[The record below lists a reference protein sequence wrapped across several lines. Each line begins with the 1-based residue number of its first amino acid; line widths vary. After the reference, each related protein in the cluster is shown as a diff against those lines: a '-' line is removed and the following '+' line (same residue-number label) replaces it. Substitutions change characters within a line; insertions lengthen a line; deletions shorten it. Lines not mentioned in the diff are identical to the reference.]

1 MRFMFQMLFF
11 VFAALMLTGCMEE
24 ESHFDA
30 AKRLLGEKRQPEAVQ
45 EFLNAIAAGEQS
57 AKAHFEIARIYERE
71 NDGFAVALWHYRQA
85 LRESGNGGVS
95 REDAEAAVKRCEDA
109 LFQELLQRCKKSEM
123 DALRTKVTLL
133 EEHAKQQNQWLEELR
148 RDNLRLR
155 RKLGEQEE
163 E

>member
-11 VFAALMLTGCMEE
+11 VFAALMLTGCAEE

-45 EFLNAIAAGEQS
+45 EFLKAIADGERP
-57 AKAHFEIARIYERE
+57 AIAHFEIARIYERE
-71 NDGFAVALWHYRQA
+71 NGGLAVALWHYRQA
-85 LRESGNGGVS
+85 MRDSGNGIS
-95 REDAEAAVKRCEDA
+95 REDAEAAVNRCEDA

-133 EEHAKQQNQWLEELR
+133 EEHARQQNQWLEELR
-148 RDNLRLR
+148 RENLRLR

>member
-45 EFLNAIAAGEQS
+45 EFMNAIATGEQP

-71 NDGFAVALWHYRQA
+71 NDGLAVALWHYRQA
-85 LRESGNGGVS
+85 LRDSGNGVS

-109 LFQELLQRCKKSEM
+109 LYQELSQRCKQSEIES
-123 DALRTKVTLL
+123 LRTKVTLL
-133 EEHAKQQNQWLEELR
+133 EEHASRQNQWLEELR
-148 RDNLRLR
+148 RENLRLR